1 MPCRLDGI
9 ASVITLLLQQQPI
22 PPETLSG
29 LEMGFVC
36 LVGVARLEAAWAESC
51 GFLL

>member
-9 ASVITLLLQQQPI
+9 ASVITLLLQQQPGAS
-22 PPETLSG
+22 ETLSG
-29 LEMGFVC
+29 LEVGFAC
-36 LVGVARLEAAWAESC
+36 LMGVARLEAVWAESC